1 MQALIVAGAALAVVA
16 PLAALGLFVRQRPR
30 LAQQAPLLVSVLAT
44 GVVGAVFAAV
54 VERVVQRTVELDP
67 FARNGSVTLLFYTFS
82 VSAPLE
88 MALAVA
94 VVAPFWRI
102 RRSRR
107 SERWSQ
113 RPTDREGMVFAAC
126 SAAGHATMRHALVA
140 WRAETGLDLV
150 RLLFAGFGFLFLASL
165 WGYTLGRD
173 SDRGLRAKNLALVW
187 LGATVFLA
195 VQDELLFHRGRQAL
209 LASLPLLACVVGT
222 AAFLWRDPV
231 PSVESEASGRLST
244 FLSAPAP
251 SLGAIREAFRHED
264 RPLTLRWMTLGVFVN
279 AGVVLVG
286 LVVAVALG
294 RRFGVDFAAV
304 DRPEATNEA
313 VGPVALLA
321 LGALAAFPVAGY
333 LIARASGSRSV
344 LEPALSSALAM
355 VALLVFFGLLAPT
368 ALVFVMAVTPIAFG
382 LSCAGAWF
390 GTAR

>member
-1 MQALIVAGAALAVVA
+1 
-16 PLAALGLFVRQRPR
+16 
-30 LAQQAPLLVSVLAT
+30 
-44 GVVGAVFAAV
+44 
-54 VERVVQRTVELDP
+54 
-67 FARNGSVTLLFYTFS
+67 
-82 VSAPLE
+82 
-88 MALAVA
+88 
-94 VVAPFWRI
+94 
-102 RRSRR
+102 
-107 SERWSQ
+107 
-113 RPTDREGMVFAAC
+113 
-126 SAAGHATMRHALVA
+126 
-140 WRAETGLDLV
+140 
-150 RLLFAGFGFLFLASL
+150 
-165 WGYTLGRD
+165 
-173 SDRGLRAKNLALVW
+173 
-187 LGATVFLA
+187 
-195 VQDELLFHRGRQAL
+195 
-209 LASLPLLACVVGT
+209 
-222 AAFLWRDPV
+222 
-231 PSVESEASGRLST
+231 
-244 FLSAPAP
+244 
-251 SLGAIREAFRHED
+251 
-264 RPLTLRWMTLGVFVN
+264 MTLGVFVN